1 MNEQHIQINALSRQY
16 PWLVTLRF
24 VVPAL
29 DPEAR
34 KILPMFL
41 ASEAD

>member
-1 MNEQHIQINALSRQY
+1 MPSSRQY
-16 PWLVTLRF
+16 PWLVNLRF

-34 KILPMFL
+34 IILTLCL
-41 ASEAD
+41 ASEAGLSP